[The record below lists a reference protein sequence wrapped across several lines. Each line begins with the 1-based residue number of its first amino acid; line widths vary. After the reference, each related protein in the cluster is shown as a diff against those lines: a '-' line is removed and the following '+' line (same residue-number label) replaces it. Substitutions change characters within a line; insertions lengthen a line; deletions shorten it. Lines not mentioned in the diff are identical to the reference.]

1 MLTAEE
7 NELLCR
13 VEGQAP
19 MGQLMRRHW
28 TPVCLIEEVS
38 EPDGAPVKAQVF
50 GEDLVVFRDT
60 KGRVGVMDEY
70 CPHRRVSLVFGRNED
85 CGLRCLYHGWKMDV
99 EGNVLEMV
107 SEPAASGMAQKVK
120 HVAYPVKEW
129 GGFVWAY
136 MGPQDAIPEFQP
148 PAWAPTADA
157 KVTIA
162 KALIPCNWAQILE
175 GAIDSAH
182 SSSLHSS
189 DMVPARVEGA
199 EATDTN
205 WLRPST
211 DKAPRMQVERG
222 SYGFRYAAI
231 RRPIKNAAAN
241 DYIRSTVFVAPATA
255 LIPPN
260 NLYNVANINVPMDD
274 TNTAFYFIAWGHP
287 DQTPDT
293 ATWRKFLGQQVGTDL
308 APNYM
313 PLRNRDNFFWQ
324 DRAAMKAGNFT
335 GITGFP
341 NQDIAMWVTMG
352 PIADRTHE
360 RLGAS
365 DQAVV
370 EFRKLMLDAVRAFQ
384 AGQPAIGTG
393 ESRIPASVVA
403 FQAIVP
409 KTTDWKSYQA
419 AYVWD
424 KAAPALEASYS
435 TSKPAGTPQESPA

>member
-38 EPDGAPVKAQVF
+38 EPDGTPVKARVF

-120 HVAYPVKEW
+120 HLAYPVKEW

-136 MGPQDAIPEFQP
+136 MGPKESQPEFVP

-241 DYIRSTVFVAPATA
+241 DYIRSTVFVAPSTA

-260 NLYNVANINVPMDD
+260 NLYNVANINIPMDD

-287 DQTPDT
+287 SQTPDT
-293 ATWRKFLGQQVGTDL
+293 DSWRKFLGQQLGPDL
-308 APNYM
+308 DASYA
-313 PLRNRDNFFWQ
+313 PLRNRGNNFWQ
-324 DRAAMKAGNFT
+324 DREAMKAGNFT

-365 DQAVV
+365 DMAVV
-370 EFRKLMLDAVRAFQ
+370 EFRKQMLEAVRAFQ
-384 AGQPAIGTG
+384 AGEAAIGTG
-393 ESRIPASVVA
+393 DSRIPSSVVA

-409 KTTDWKSYQA
+409 KTTDWRAYQA
-419 AYVWD
+419 SHVWD
-424 KAAPALEASYS
+424 TREPALEPSYS
-435 TSKPAGTPQESPA
+435 T

>member
-1 MLTAEE
+1 
-7 NELLCR
+7 
-13 VEGQAP
+13 

-28 TPVCLIEEVS
+28 TPVCLMEEVS
-38 EPDGAPVKAQVF
+38 EPDGTPVKAQVF

-60 KGRVGVMDEY
+60 NGRIGVMDEY
-70 CPHRRVSLVFGRNED
+70 CPHRRVSLVFGRNEN

-99 EGNVLEMV
+99 DGNVVERV
-107 SEPAASGMAQKVK
+107 SEPAAPGAAPIK
-120 HVAYPVKEW
+120 HLAYPVKEW

-136 MGPQDAIPEFQP
+136 MGPPETQPEFEP
-148 PAWAPTADA
+148 PAWAPTVDTQ
-157 KVTIA
+157 VTIA
-162 KALIPCNWAQILE
+162 KVIIPCNWAQILE

-189 DMVPARVEGA
+189 DMVPARVNSA
-199 EATDTN
+199 QATDSM

-211 DKAPRMQVERG
+211 DKAPRMQIERG

-231 RRPIKNAAAN
+231 RRPITNAATN
-241 DYIRSTVFVAPATA
+241 DYVRSTVFVAPATA

-274 TNTAFYFIAWGHP
+274 THTAFYFMAWGHAA
-287 DQTPDT
+287 QTPDT
-293 ATWRKFLGQQVGTDL
+293 TTWRKFLGQQIGTDL
-308 APNYM
+308 DATYR
-313 PLRNRDNFFWQ
+313 PLRNRDNMFWQ
-324 DRAAMKAGNFT
+324 DRSAMKAGNYT

-341 NQDIAMWVTMG
+341 NQDIAMWLTMG

-365 DQAVV
+365 DLAIV
-370 EFRKLMLDAVRAFQ
+370 EFRKQMLQAVQAF
-384 AGQPAIGTG
+384 ARGEPAIGTG
-393 ESRIPASVVA
+393 DAQMSKSICA

-409 KTTDWKSYQA
+409 MTTDWRAHAA

-424 KAAPALEASYS
+424 TSHPALEASYS
-435 TSKPAGTPQESPA
+435 T

>member
-1 MLTAEE
+1 MLTHEE
-7 NELLCR
+7 NQLLCR
-13 VEGQAP
+13 VEGKAP

-38 EPDGAPVKAQVF
+38 EPDGTPVKAQMF

-60 KGRVGVMDEY
+60 NGRVGVMDEY

-99 EGNVLEMV
+99 EGNVIEMV
-107 SEPAASGMAQKVK
+107 SEPAASGMASKVK
-120 HVAYPVKEW
+120 HLAYPTQEW

-136 MGPQDAIPEFQP
+136 MGPPETQPEFEP
-148 PAWAPTADA
+148 PAWAPTADTR
-157 KVTIA
+157 VTIA
-162 KALIPCNWAQILE
+162 KAIIPCNWAQILE

-211 DKAPRMQVERG
+211 DKAPRMQVERAA
-222 SYGFRYAAI
+222 YGFRYAAI
-231 RRPIKNAAAN
+231 RRPIKNAAVN
-241 DYIRSTVFVAPATA
+241 DYVRSTVFVAPATA

-274 TNTAFYFIAWGHP
+274 THTVFYFIAWGHP
-287 DQTPDT
+287 SQTPVTD
-293 ATWRKFLGQQVGTDL
+293 TWRKFLGQQVGPDL
-308 APNYM
+308 DDKYV
-313 PLRNRDNFFWQ
+313 PLRNRANHFWQ

-352 PIADRTHE
+352 PIADRTHD

-365 DQAVV
+365 DLAVV
-370 EFRKLMLDAVRAFQ
+370 EFRKQMLEAVRAFQ
-384 AGQPAIGTG
+384 SGEAAIGTG
-393 ESRIPASVVA
+393 EKRIPSTVCSY
-403 FQAIVP
+403 QAIVP
-409 KTTDWKSYQA
+409 KTTDWRSFPA
-419 AYVWD
+419 SFVWEG
-424 KAAPALEASYS
+424 KEPELEPSYS
-435 TSKPAGTPQESPA
+435 T

>member
-1 MLTAEE
+1 MLTHEE
-7 NELLCR
+7 NELLCL
-13 VEGQAP
+13 VKGQAP

-60 KGRVGVMDEY
+60 SGRVGVMDEY

-107 SEPAASGMAQKVK
+107 SEPVASGFAHKVK
-120 HVAYPVKEW
+120 HLAYPVKEW

-136 MGPQDAIPEFQP
+136 MGPPETQPEFQP

-162 KALIPCNWAQILE
+162 KAIIPCNWAQILE

-211 DKAPRMQVERG
+211 DKAPRMQVDKAG
-222 SYGFRYAAI
+222 YGFRYAAI
-231 RRPIKNAAAN
+231 RRPIKNAAVN
-241 DYIRSTVFVAPATA
+241 DYIRSTVFVAPSTV

-260 NLYNVANINVPMDD
+260 NLYNVANINIPMDD
-274 TNTAFYFIAWGHP
+274 TNTAFYFIAWGHA
-287 DQTPDT
+287 DTTPDT
-293 ATWRKFLGQQVGTDL
+293 NTWRQFLGQQIGVDL
-308 APNYM
+308 DHKYV
-313 PLRNRDNFFWQ
+313 PLRNRTNNFWQ
-324 DRAAMKAGNFT
+324 DREAMKAGNFT

-365 DQAVV
+365 DVAVV
-370 EFRKLMLDAVRAFQ
+370 EFRKQMLEAVRAFQ
-384 AGQPAIGTG
+384 AGAPAIGTG
-393 ESRIPASVVA
+393 DLRIPADVVA
-403 FQAIVP
+403 FQAIIP
-409 KTTDWKSYQA
+409 KTTDWRTFSGS
-419 AYVWD
+419 YVWD
-424 KAAPALEASYS
+424 KKEAGLEPSYS
-435 TSKPAGTPQESPA
+435 T

>member
-19 MGQLMRRHW
+19 MGQMMRRHW

-38 EPDGAPVKAQVF
+38 EPDGTPVKARVF

-120 HVAYPVKEW
+120 HLAYPVKEW

-136 MGPQDAIPEFQP
+136 MGPKETQPEFVP
-148 PAWAPTADA
+148 PAWAPTADVR
-157 KVTIA
+157 VTIA

-189 DMVPARVEGA
+189 DMVPARVDGA

-222 SYGFRYAAI
+222 GYGFRYAAI

-287 DQTPDT
+287 SQTPDT
-293 ATWRKFLGQQVGTDL
+293 DTWRRFLGQQIGIDL
-308 APNYM
+308 DTNYA
-313 PLRNRDNFFWQ
+313 PLRNRGNSFWQ
-324 DRAAMKAGNFT
+324 DREAMKAGNFT

-365 DQAVV
+365 DMAVV
-370 EFRKLMLDAVRAFQ
+370 EFRKQMLEAVRAFQ
-384 AGQPAIGTG
+384 AGGAAIGTG
-393 ESRIPASVVA
+393 ALRIPSSVVA

-409 KTTDWKSYQA
+409 KTTDWRAYQA
-419 AYVWD
+419 SYVWD
-424 KAAPALEASYS
+424 TREPALEPSYS
-435 TSKPAGTPQESPA
+435 T

>member
-1 MLTAEE
+1 MLTHEE

-13 VEGQAP
+13 VEGKAP

-60 KGRVGVMDEY
+60 NGRVGVMDEY

-99 EGNVLEMV
+99 DGNVLEMV
-107 SEPAASGMAQKVK
+107 SEPAASGFAQKVK
-120 HVAYPVKEW
+120 HLAYPTKEW

-136 MGPQDAIPEFQP
+136 MGPPETQPEFVP
-148 PAWAPTADA
+148 PAWAPTAEVQVSIA
-157 KVTIA
+157 KVI
-162 KALIPCNWAQILE
+162 IPCNWAQILE

-189 DMVPARVEGA
+189 DFVPARVEGA

-211 DKAPRMQVERG
+211 DKAPRLQVDKG

-241 DYIRSTVFVAPATA
+241 DYIRSTVFVAPSAV

-260 NLYNVANINVPMDD
+260 NLYNVANINIPMDD
-274 TNTAFYFIAWGHP
+274 TNTAFYFMAWGHP
-287 DQTPDT
+287 DTTPSLD
-293 ATWRKFLGQQVGTDL
+293 TWRKFLGQQIGKDL
-308 APNYM
+308 DEKYV
-313 PLRNRDNFFWQ
+313 PLRNRANHFWQ

-365 DQAVV
+365 DMAVV
-370 EFRKLMLDAVRAFQ
+370 EFRKQMLEAVQAFQ
-384 AGQPAIGTG
+384 KGEAAIGTG
-393 ESRIPASVVA
+393 ELRIPSNVVA
-403 FQAIVP
+403 YQAIIP
-409 KTTDWKSYQA
+409 KTTDWRSFSGS
-419 AYVWD
+419 YVWD
-424 KAAPALEASYS
+424 SKQPALEPSYS
-435 TSKPAGTPQESPA
+435 T

>member
-1 MLTAEE
+1 MLTSEE
-7 NELLCR
+7 NDLLCR
-13 VEGQAP
+13 VEGKAA

-38 EPDGAPVKAQVF
+38 EPDGTPVKARVL

-60 KGRVGVMDEY
+60 EGRVGVMDEY
-70 CPHRRVSLVFGRNED
+70 CPHRRVSLVFGRNEN

-99 EGNVLEMV
+99 SGNVLEMV
-107 SEPAASGMAQKVK
+107 SEPAASGMVAKVK
-120 HVAYPVKEW
+120 HLAYPVKEW

-136 MGPQDAIPEFQP
+136 MGPADTLPEFQP
-148 PAWAPTADA
+148 PAWAPTADTQ
-157 KVTIA
+157 VTIA
-162 KALIPCNWAQILE
+162 KAIIPCNWAQILE

-189 DMVPARVEGA
+189 DMVPARVDSA
-199 EATDTN
+199 KATDSM

-211 DKAPRMQVERG
+211 DKAPRLQVERG

-231 RRPIKNAAAN
+231 RRPISNAAVN
-241 DYIRSTVFVAPATA
+241 DYVRSTVFVAPTA
-255 LIPPN
+255 VLIPPN
-260 NLYNVANINVPMDD
+260 NLYNVANINVPLDD

-287 DQTPDT
+287 AQTPDT
-293 ATWRKFLGQQVGTDL
+293 AAWRKFLGQTVGVDL
-308 APNYM
+308 DGKYV
-313 PLRNRDNFFWQ
+313 PLRNRTNHFWQ
-324 DRAAMKAGNFT
+324 DRGAMKAGNFT

-365 DQAVV
+365 DVAVV
-370 EFRKLMLDAVRAFQ
+370 EFRKQMLDAVRAFQ
-384 AGQPAIGTG
+384 SGEAAIGTG
-393 ESRIPASVVA
+393 AASIPSTVCS

-409 KTTDWKSYQA
+409 KTTDWRSFPAK
-419 AYVWD
+419 YVWD
-424 KAAPALEASYS
+424 DSSAPVLEPSYS
-435 TSKPAGTPQESPA
+435 TSAQ